1 MVVKIMAVVLQWME
15 SRHTSQ
21 TDSVGLGNG
30 LDIGVRESEESKKK
44 KKNPYVSG
52 MNNYWNGDKLILKGV
67 GKRDQ
72 WFNFRHL
79 KLLKG
84 NV

>member
-44 KKNPYVSG
+44 KIPTFLARAITEMG
-52 MNNYWNGDKLILKGV
+52 TNG
-67 GKRDQ
+67 
-72 WFNFRHL
+72 F
-79 KLLKG
+79 
-84 NV
+84 

>member
-52 MNNYWNGDKLILKGV
+52 MNNY
-67 GKRDQ
+67 
-72 WFNFRHL
+72 
-79 KLLKG
+79 
-84 NV
+84 

>member
-1 MVVKIMAVVLQWME
+1 MAGVLQWMD

-21 TDSVGLGNG
+21 TDPVGLGNG
-30 LDIGVRESEESKKK
+30 LDTGVRESAESKKK
-44 KKNPYVSG
+44 KSLRFWHEQLLKWGQTDFERSG
-52 MNNYWNGDKLILKGV
+52 R
-67 GKRDQ
+67 RDQ

>member
-44 KKNPYVSG
+44 KKSLRF
-52 MNNYWNGDKLILKGV
+52 WHE
-67 GKRDQ
+67 Q
-72 WFNFRHL
+72 
-79 KLLKG
+79 LLKWG
-84 NV
+84 QTDFERSGKKRSMVQL